1 MATNAKKVDWASVIR
16 LVIVVLTA
24 LIEVIGEDSE
34 EKKSTETKSVDKE

>member
-24 LIEVIGEDSE
+24 LLEVVGDDSE
-34 EKKSTETKSVDKE
+34 EKNVEQQKSVDKK

>member
-24 LIEVIGEDSE
+24 LLEVVGDDSE
-34 EKKSTETKSVDKE
+34 EKKEVETKSIDKK